1 MKTYVHAVAC
11 WSPTRRGP
19 AAWRDGPDLPAPPV
33 DAALGAGR
41 RRATL
46 LSRVAADLLD
56 QLGVVDVALV
66 MGSAGGEY
74 EQTFAT
80 LPLMYETPPA
90 SSPLRFGNSVHNT
103 AVGQLS
109 IATGNRRFGSA
120 LSVRPAELAALVL
133 LEAALAADALAAPV
147 AALWA
152 EETWP
157 GAAWPPLGAGLLLSG
172 DPTGALGALH
182 DLRRAD
188 APFTPDPATAGSPA
202 AGPIALV
209 TALGPRPA
217 PIALGGGWEVQWTPT
232 P

>member
-1 MKTYVHAVAC
+1 VRTYVHRVAA

-33 DAALGAGR
+33 DGLLGAGR

-46 LSRVAADLLD
+46 LSRIAADLLD
-56 QLGVVDVALV
+56 QLGAADVALV

-80 LPLMYETPPA
+80 LPLMYESPPA

-103 AVGQLS
+103 ALGQVS
-109 IATGNRRFGSA
+109 IATGNRRFASA
-120 LSVRPAELAALVL
+120 LSARPADLAAMVL
-133 LEAALAADALAAPV
+133 LEAATLGQPV

-157 GAAWPPLGAGLLLSG
+157 EATWPALGAGLLLSN
-172 DPTGALGALH
+172 DETGSLGALH
-182 DLRRAD
+182 DLRRTG
-188 APFTPDPATAGSPA
+188 APFALHPATGGSPA
-202 AGPIALV
+202 AGALALV
-209 TALGPRPA
+209 SALGDAPA
-217 PIALGGGWEVQWTPT
+217 TVALGGGWEVRWTPR
-232 P
+232 